1 MLKMKVQ
8 TQAELVEKQG
18 GRSTGIVKN
27 LFIFVSPKK
36 NQKIFKK
43 MSQLVDIY
51 FLNAYNSASNL
62 KERVLKKSKRG

>member
-1 MLKMKVQ
+1 
-8 TQAELVEKQG
+8 
-18 GRSTGIVKN
+18 
-27 LFIFVSPKK
+27 
-36 NQKIFKK
+36 